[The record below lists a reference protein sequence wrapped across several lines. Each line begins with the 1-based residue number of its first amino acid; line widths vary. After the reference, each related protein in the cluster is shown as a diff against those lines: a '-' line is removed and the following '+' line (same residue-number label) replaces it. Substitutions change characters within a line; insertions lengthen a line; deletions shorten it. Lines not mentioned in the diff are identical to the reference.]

1 MLSSEQMYVLKGNNM
16 NIAYVRVSSVDQN
29 EVRQREALIKYNI
42 EKWYVEKVSG
52 KNTNRVQLQAMLEF
66 AREGD
71 TIYIHDL
78 SRLAR
83 NTVDLLKI
91 VELLKRKQIHLVSN
105 KESIDSSTPTG
116 KLMLTMIGAIN
127 QFERENLKER
137 QREGIEIAKR
147 NGRYKGRKPI
157 NITNFD
163 DYYQR
168 YMQREINKV
177 QLAKELNI
185 HRATLDRIIN
195 EHEDNM
201 IKSN

>member
-1 MLSSEQMYVLKGNNM
+1 MLLSEQMYVLKGNNM

-29 EVRQREALIKYNI
+29 EARQREALIKYNI
-42 EKWYVEKVSG
+42 EKWYIEKVSG

-91 VELLKRKQIHLVSN
+91 VELLNRKQIHLVSN

-185 HRATLDRIIN
+185 HRATLDRIIK

>member
-1 MLSSEQMYVLKGNNM
+1 M
-16 NIAYVRVSSVDQN
+16 NIAYVRVSSLDQN
-29 EVRQREALIKYNI
+29 EARQREALNKYNI
-42 EKWYVEKVSG
+42 ERWYVEKVSG

-83 NTVDLLKI
+83 NTFDLLRI
-91 VELLKRKQIHLVSN
+91 VELLNRNRIHLVSN

-127 QFERENLKER
+127 QFERENLRER

-147 NGRYKGRKPI
+147 NGRYKGRKKI
-157 NITNFD
+157 EISNFD
-163 DYYQR
+163 EYYQR
-168 YMQREINKV
+168 YLYR
-177 QLAKELNI
+177 ELNK
-185 HRATLDRIIN
+185 
-195 EHEDNM
+195 EDQESAKQELFTIYHMN
-201 IKSN
+201 

>member
-1 MLSSEQMYVLKGNNM
+1 MLLSEQMYVLKGNNM

-29 EVRQREALIKYNI
+29 EARQREALIKYNI

-91 VELLKRKQIHLVSN
+91 VELLKRSK
-105 KESIDSSTPTG
+105 SI
-116 KLMLTMIGAIN
+116 
-127 QFERENLKER
+127 
-137 QREGIEIAKR
+137 
-147 NGRYKGRKPI
+147 
-157 NITNFD
+157 
-163 DYYQR
+163 
-168 YMQREINKV
+168 
-177 QLAKELNI
+177 
-185 HRATLDRIIN
+185 
-195 EHEDNM
+195 
-201 IKSN
+201 

>member
-1 MLSSEQMYVLKGNNM
+1 MYDLKGNIM

-29 EVRQREALIKYNI
+29 EARQREALAKFNI

-52 KNTNRVQLQAMLEF
+52 KNTNRIQLQAMLEF

-91 VELLKRKQIHLVSN
+91 VDILNRKQIHLVSN
-105 KESIDSSTPTG
+105 KENIDSSTPTG

-127 QFERENLKER
+127 QFERESLKER

-147 NGRYKGRKPI
+147 DGRYKGRKR
-157 NITNFD
+157 ITVSNFD

-168 YMQREINKV
+168 YMKREINKV

-195 EHEDNM
+195 EYEDKI
-201 IKSN
+201 IKEYLKR